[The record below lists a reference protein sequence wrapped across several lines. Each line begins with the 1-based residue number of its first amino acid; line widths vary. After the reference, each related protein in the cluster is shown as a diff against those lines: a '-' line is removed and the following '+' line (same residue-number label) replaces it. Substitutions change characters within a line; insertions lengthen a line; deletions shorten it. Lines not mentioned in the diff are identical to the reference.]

1 MSSADAVG
9 AKDPRWSKNNPPP
22 DPVKVW
28 LMTSGERRP
37 LPGSDHRSRYQW
49 GACATS
55 RGRQQ
60 PGHKMFQAM
69 TRPGLLGARDPVLGC
84 LFGFFFSA
92 EHRPNISQNSCY
104 DMVCCQPYQA
114 LAFSSTS
121 NQVHTKSQGRPL
133 QESDAPFALGA
144 MGRKK
149 LETKDLGSWSG
160 KQTSSNTQ
168 DQRKTSREQQ
178 PRRHSTFPC
187 VV

>member
-1 MSSADAVG
+1 
-9 AKDPRWSKNNPPP
+9 
-22 DPVKVW
+22 
-28 LMTSGERRP
+28 MTSGERRP

-133 QESDAPFALGA
+133 QESDAPFARERWV
-144 MGRKK
+144 GRSSRPRT
-149 LETKDLGSWSG
+149 LDHDLGS
-160 KQTSSNTQ
+160 KPAVT
-168 DQRKTSREQQ
+168 
-178 PRRHSTFPC
+178 PRIKERQVENNNLGDTVRFHVLCKYYCIQCILYCRLC
-187 VV
+187 VRCASYC